1 MKRIFFLV
9 LTTLAFFYCKNEE
22 KPRPQ
27 TLNCYVRYDDPTGT
41 VKAEAILNDLESK
54 KPVEIKGGI
63 RYQGDDM
70 KLLPAYGMTYQ
81 FDQPTRFLGEH
92 VFEWKGAKDASNQ
105 FKMGIEPIK
114 SFALA
119 LNPLVRNQ
127 LNTLTWEGA
136 PMGKGETLVMMWEN
150 TEAGL
155 TVPFEVAT
163 TSGQPLIDIPGE
175 KLKEITAGNW
185 TLYLVRKKLTKSTI
199 GGIQVNG
206 IMEYYTKTINVKV
219 VEK

>member
-1 MKRIFFLV
+1 
-9 LTTLAFFYCKNEE
+9 
-22 KPRPQ
+22 
-27 TLNCYVRYDDPTGT
+27 
-41 VKAEAILNDLESK
+41 
-54 KPVEIKGGI
+54 
-63 RYQGDDM
+63 
-70 KLLPAYGMTYQ
+70 
-81 FDQPTRFLGEH
+81 
-92 VFEWKGAKDASNQ
+92 
-105 FKMGIEPIK
+105 MGIEPIK

-175 KLKEITAGNW
+175 KLKDITAGNW

-199 GGIQVNG
+199 DGIQVNG